1 MKRSLKLGL
10 GVLLIVVLTIAGGLY
25 WAYNS
30 LDHLVASA
38 IRSYGSEIT
47 GVPVK
52 VGSVDIELRDG
63 SATLHDL
70 SIGNP
75 DGFKARHA
83 LELHEIT
90 LSIDIDSISSPVIVI
105 KKFTLDSLD
114 VNYETTQQGNNFDI
128 IKGNINTYTA
138 QFSSKKKSTEKD
150 EGEKKGSA
158 EKRFILKKVDITGGK
173 VTAKSYL
180 VPDKA
185 LDAKLPDIHLRN
197 IGQASN
203 GATPGQISKEIF
215 GVIAKK
221 SASAVAKAGVND
233 ALDKLKSDSGEK
245 LKGLFN

>member
-10 GVLLIVVLTIAGGLY
+10 CVMLVVVLTIAGGLY

-52 VGSVDIELRDG
+52 VGSVDIELSDG
-63 SATLHDL
+63 TATLHDL

-75 DGFKARHA
+75 EGFKARHA

-90 LSIDIDSISSPVIVI
+90 LGIDIDSISSPVILI

-114 VNYETTQQGNNFDI
+114 VNYETTRQGNNFDV
-128 IKGNINTYTA
+128 IKGNINNYMA
-138 QFSSKKKSTEKD
+138 QFSSKKKAAEKG
-150 EGEKKGSA
+150 ESEKKSGA
-158 EKRFILKKVDITGGK
+158 EKRFILRKVDITGGK

-180 VPDKA
+180 LPDKT
-185 LDAKLPDIHLRN
+185 LNAKLPDIHLRN
-197 IGQASN
+197 IGQSSN

-221 SASAVAKAGVND
+221 SASAVASVGVKD
-233 ALDKLKSDSGEK
+233 ALDKLKSDSGDK
-245 LKGLFN
+245 LRGLFN